1 MNREQMQ
8 SWRVVYVS
16 SRQEKAVAMRLEQ
29 QSIEAYVPLLR
40 KLQRWSDR
48 RKWVEFPL
56 FHGYV
61 MVKPD
66 ARQFDKV
73 LQTPGVVAYVR
84 FNGQAAVVRE
94 EEIKIIRQLVTFG
107 YDLESVGIE
116 PGTPEGTAVRVVQ
129 GPLKGCTGIV
139 VQCEKGTDFQI
150 SLEGFR
156 QGIRVR
162 LPSGYLERIT
172 L

>member
-1 MNREQMQ
+1 
-8 SWRVVYVS
+8 
-16 SRQEKAVAMRLEQ
+16 
-29 QSIEAYVPLLR
+29 
-40 KLQRWSDR
+40 
-48 RKWVEFPL
+48 
-56 FHGYV
+56 
-61 MVKPD
+61 
-66 ARQFDKV
+66 
-73 LQTPGVVAYVR
+73 
-84 FNGQAAVVRE
+84 
-94 EEIKIIRQLVTFG
+94 VTFG

-129 GPLKGCTGIV
+129 GPLKGCIGTV